1 MEKLNAHNF
10 AVIWGDAL
18 QTADR
23 YQYISDWSLS
33 SIWWDDLEDDIP
45 AERIDILGKL
55 WNVAHMSTKE
65 MRAREGVSQRK
76 FADAFGI
83 PARSIENWDGGQRD
97 TTPYIKLLLA
107 HALGIIDLNAIRKI
121 K

>member
-1 MEKLNAHNF
+1 MLNAHDF
-10 AVIWGDAL
+10 ATIWGEAI

-23 YQYISDWSLS
+23 DQYISDWSLS
-33 SIWWDDLEDDIP
+33 SIWVDDPDDDIP

-55 WNVAHMSTKE
+55 WDVAHMSTKE

-83 PARSIENWDGGQRD
+83 PARSIENWEGGQRD

-107 HALGIIDLNAIRKI
+107 NALGIIDLNEIREI
-121 K
+121 N

>member
-1 MEKLNAHNF
+1 MLNAHNF
-10 AVIWGDAL
+10 SLIWGDAL

-23 YQYISDWSLS
+23 DQYISDWSLS
-33 SIWWDDLEDDIP
+33 SIWGDDPGDDIQT
-45 AERIDILGKL
+45 ERIEMLGKL
-55 WNVAHMSTKE
+55 WDVAHMSVKDIRSHTE
-65 MRAREGVSQRK
+65 VSQRK

-97 TTPYIKLLLA
+97 TTPYVKLLLA
-107 HALGIIDLNAIRKI
+107 HALGIIDLDSIREI